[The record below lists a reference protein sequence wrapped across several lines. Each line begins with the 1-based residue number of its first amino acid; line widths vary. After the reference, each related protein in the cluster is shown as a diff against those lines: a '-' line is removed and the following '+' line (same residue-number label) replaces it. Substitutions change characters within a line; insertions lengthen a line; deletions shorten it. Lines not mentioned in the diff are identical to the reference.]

1 MDLITPDL
9 GLMFWTGL
17 IFVLLLFILTKFIW
31 KPILAAVNSRE
42 KNISDS
48 LELAERTMNE
58 MKALQAQN
66 ENLLK
71 EARAERDSI
80 VKEAREIAA
89 KMVEDTKNNAK
100 LEAEKIIVSAR
111 EAVNNEKT
119 AAMAEIKT
127 QIAILSI
134 EIAEK
139 VVKGELSSSDSQ
151 KALSEKLAADFN
163 LN

>member
-17 IFVLLLFILTKFIW
+17 VFLLLMFVLTKFVW

-42 KNISDS
+42 QSITAS
-48 LELAERTMNE
+48 LELAEKTMNE

-66 ENLLK
+66 EDLLK

-80 VKEAREIAA
+80 VKDAREIAT
-89 KMVEDTKNNAK
+89 KMVDDSKNTAK
-100 LEAEKIIVSAR
+100 VEAEKIINSAR

-119 AAMAEIKT
+119 AALAEIKT

-139 VVKGELSSSDSQ
+139 VVKGELSSADKQ

>member
-1 MDLITPDL
+1 MDLITPDF

-17 IFVLLLFILTKFIW
+17 VFLLLMFVLTKFVW

-42 KNISDS
+42 QSITAS
-48 LELAERTMNE
+48 LELAEKTMSE

-66 ENLLK
+66 EDLLK

-80 VKEAREIAA
+80 VKDAREIAT
-89 KMVEDTKNNAK
+89 KMVDDSKNTAK
-100 LEAEKIIVSAR
+100 VEAEKIINSAR

-119 AAMAEIKT
+119 AALAEIKT

-139 VVKGELSSSDSQ
+139 VVKGELSSADKQ

>member
-17 IFVLLLFILTKFIW
+17 VFLLLMFVLTKFVW

-42 KNISDS
+42 QSITAS
-48 LELAERTMNE
+48 LELAEKAMNE

-66 ENLLK
+66 EDLLK

-80 VKEAREIAA
+80 VKDAREIAI
-89 KMVEDTKNNAK
+89 KMVDDSKNTAK
-100 LEAEKIIVSAR
+100 VEAEKIINSAR

-119 AAMAEIKT
+119 AALAEIKT

-139 VVKGELSSSDSQ
+139 VVKGELSSADKQ
-151 KALSEKLAADFN
+151 KELSERLAADFN

>member
-17 IFVLLLFILTKFIW
+17 VFLLLMFVLTKFVW

-42 KNISDS
+42 ESITAS
-48 LELAERTMNE
+48 LELAENTMKE

-71 EARAERDSI
+71 EARAERDAI
-80 VKEAREIAA
+80 VKDAREIAT
-89 KMVEDTKNNAK
+89 KMVDDSKNTAK
-100 LEAEKIIVSAR
+100 VEAEKIINSAR

-139 VVKGELSSSDSQ
+139 VVKGELSSTDKQ

>member
-58 MKALQAQN
+58 MKA
-66 ENLLK
+66 
-71 EARAERDSI
+71 
-80 VKEAREIAA
+80 
-89 KMVEDTKNNAK
+89 
-100 LEAEKIIVSAR
+100 
-111 EAVNNEKT
+111 
-119 AAMAEIKT
+119 
-127 QIAILSI
+127 
-134 EIAEK
+134 
-139 VVKGELSSSDSQ
+139 
-151 KALSEKLAADFN
+151 
-163 LN
+163 

>member
-17 IFVLLLFILTKFIW
+17 VFLLLMFVLTKFVW

-42 KNISDS
+42 QSITASI
-48 LELAERTMNE
+48 ELAEKTMSE

-66 ENLLK
+66 EDLLK

-80 VKEAREIAA
+80 VKDAREIAT
-89 KMVEDTKNNAK
+89 KMVDDSKNTAK
-100 LEAEKIIVSAR
+100 VEAEKIINSAR

-119 AAMAEIKT
+119 AALAEIKT

-139 VVKGELSSSDSQ
+139 VVKGELSSADKQ

>member
-17 IFVLLLFILTKFIW
+17 VFLLLMFVLTKFVW

-42 KNISDS
+42 QSITAS
-48 LELAERTMNE
+48 LELAEKTMNE

-66 ENLLK
+66 EDLLK

-80 VKEAREIAA
+80 VKDAREIAI
-89 KMVEDTKNNAK
+89 KMVDDSKNTAK
-100 LEAEKIIVSAR
+100 VEAEKIINSAR

-119 AAMAEIKT
+119 AALAEIKT

-139 VVKGELSSSDSQ
+139 VVKGELSSADKQ

>member
-17 IFVLLLFILTKFIW
+17 VFLLLMFVLTKFVW

-42 KNISDS
+42 QSITAS
-48 LELAERTMNE
+48 LELAEKTMSE

-66 ENLLK
+66 EDLLK

-80 VKEAREIAA
+80 VKDAREIAT
-89 KMVEDTKNNAK
+89 KMVDDSKNTAK
-100 LEAEKIIVSAR
+100 VEAEKIINSAR

-119 AAMAEIKT
+119 AALAEIKT

-139 VVKGELSSSDSQ
+139 VVKGELSSADKQ

>member
-1 MDLITPDL
+1 MDLVTPNL

-48 LELAERTMNE
+48 LELAEKTMNE
-58 MKALQAQN
+58 MKSLQAQN

-71 EARAERDSI
+71 EARAERDAI
-80 VKEAREIAA
+80 VREAKEIAT
-89 KMVEDTKNNAK
+89 KMVEESKNTAK
-100 LEAEKIIVSAR
+100 FEADKIITSAR

-119 AAMAEIKT
+119 AAIAEIKT
-127 QIAILSI
+127 QIATLSI

-139 VVKGELSSSDSQ
+139 VVKGELSSTDKQ